1 MGKKKTRS
9 KYTSKG
15 GVTSVTKSVR
25 TAMKRARKEE
35 DRGFT
40 LIQKLNAWAKGKNT
54 WFTIENPNKNETN
67 KRFIRVK
74 GSELLGDWRSN
85 NKVILK

>member
-9 KYTSKG
+9 KYTSSG
-15 GVTSVTKSVR
+15 GPKSVSKSVLSS
-25 TAMKRARKEE
+25 MKK
-35 DRGFT
+35 DRSKSFS
-40 LIQKLNAWAKGKNT
+40 ILNKIDAWSKGRNT

-67 KRFIRVK
+67 KKYIRVK
-74 GSELLGDWRSN
+74 GSELLGDWRNN